1 MTMNDLKTDLSKYIY
16 DFSQFY
22 SASLKRRAFIGIIS
36 GIIVYLIFIL
46 MTYIMELI
54 IGDNA
59 FNQSFLH
66 DFPLIGLI
74 CSFIVSLE
82 VFGLIPHP
90 LSVINDNVE
99 NIKSDE
105 N

>member
-1 MTMNDLKTDLSKYIY
+1 MNDLKTDLSKYIY

-22 SASLKRRAFIGIIS
+22 SASLKRRAIIGVIC
-36 GIIVYLIFIL
+36 GIIVNLIFML
-46 MTYIMELI
+46 MTFIFEI
-54 IGDNA
+54 ILWDNA

-90 LSVINDNVE
+90 ISVINDKMEIN
-99 NIKSDE
+99 NSDE